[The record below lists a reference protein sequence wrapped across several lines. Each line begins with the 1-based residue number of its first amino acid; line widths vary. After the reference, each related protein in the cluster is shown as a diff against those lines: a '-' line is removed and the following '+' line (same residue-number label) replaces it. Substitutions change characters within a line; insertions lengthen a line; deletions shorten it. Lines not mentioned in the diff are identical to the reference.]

1 MRTELI
7 PTYDNHKSFYKKAY
21 VISYSDFMALES
33 YGSLI
38 AVVNKSGTLELTTYW
53 DYSSTT
59 SRHLAEFLRQWGF
72 APEAVGRP
80 ALRKFLE
87 HGDVTMT
94 TEHDIKNRIFDAD
107 IEAVQKLANFA

>member
-1 MRTELI
+1 MRTELT

-21 VISYSDFMALES
+21 VISYSEFTALES

-38 AVVNKSGTLELTTYW
+38 AVVDKGGKLELTECW
-53 DYSSTT
+53 AYSATT

-87 HGDVTMT
+87 HGYVTMT
-94 TEHDIKNRIFDAD
+94 TERDIKNRIFDA
-107 IEAVQKLANFA
+107 EPHF